1 MQKRG
6 KRQQEGGVE
15 PGKLAM
21 SVGKGIL
28 LSFAVSLGLLF
39 LCAAAIS
46 MGMAGQGGG
55 GRWAVLCCLAGVAA
69 GSWMSVGGRRQWAI
83 PLSLAT
89 GAGAFC
95 VLMGLGMLLFDGP
108 GETSAIWGILC
119 ACLCG
124 GGAVGILRRAP
135 ARRRRR

>member
-28 LSFAVSLGLLF
+28 LSFAVSLVLLF
-39 LCAAAIS
+39 LCAVAIS
-46 MGMAGQGGG
+46 MGMAGQGG

-69 GSWMSVGGRRQWAI
+69 GSWVSVEGRRQWAL

-89 GAGAFC
+89 GAGVFC
-95 VLMGLGMLLFDGP
+95 LLLGLGMLLFDGP
-108 GETSAIWGILC
+108 GETSEIWGILF

-124 GGAVGILRRAP
+124 GGVVGILRRAP

>member
-6 KRQQEGGVE
+6 KRQQEGGAE

-28 LSFAVSLGLLF
+28 LSFGVSLGLLL

-46 MGMAGQGGG
+46 MGMTGQGG

-69 GSWMSVGGRRQWAI
+69 GSWLSVEGRRQWAI

-89 GAGAFC
+89 GAGVFC
-95 VLMGLGMLLFDGP
+95 MLLGLGMLLFDGP

-135 ARRRRR
+135 VRRRRR